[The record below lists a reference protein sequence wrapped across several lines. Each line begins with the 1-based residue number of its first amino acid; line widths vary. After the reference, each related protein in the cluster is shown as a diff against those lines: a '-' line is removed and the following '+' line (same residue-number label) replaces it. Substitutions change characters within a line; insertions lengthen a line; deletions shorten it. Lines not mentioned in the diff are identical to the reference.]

1 MSTLK
6 VNQIK
11 NNGSAVD
18 LPVIF
23 TVAGLVP
30 GQGYSESSTEPSNP
44 SNGDFWWDTANE
56 LLYQHVNGSFIQLAA
71 SLPPAWT
78 GPKSVMAGGHN
89 GSGYTADV
97 QYVNIATPGNATD
110 WGADKVGT
118 AYGKE
123 GASTGGGGIA
133 IFTQT
138 NGYFMMNIAT
148 TGNAGYSTGN
158 GTLYDTTDTKSDAA
172 AAASDGTYQ
181 LLWHGSGFN
190 NPHVIEK
197 LAFATLGNATL
208 HGNFYNDGS
217 QTYVTNH
224 TAMSDGVYT
233 VSAGGGAHAY
243 TETRMNRTSFATEAN
258 ATDFGDITVGR
269 SFLTSVGD
277 ETYGVMAGGYTNSP
291 QNVMDYITLATP
303 GNATDFGDL
312 WTGVQQ
318 VFGSSDLTTGVIAG
332 GYTGSD
338 TNTISKITIA
348 TPANSTDFGDLIGT
362 LKSAYCTSG

>member
-18 LPVIF
+18 LPVMF
-23 TVAGLVP
+23 MVAGLVP

-89 GSGYTADV
+89 GTGYTADV

-110 WGADKVGT
+110 WGADKSGT
-118 AYGKE
+118 SYGKE

-133 IFTQT
+133 IFAQI
-138 NGYFMMNIAT
+138 NAYMMMNIAT
-148 TGNAGYSTGN
+148 TGNAGSFAA
-158 GTLYDTTDTKSDAA
+158 TLYDTTDTRSSAA

-190 NPHVIEK
+190 TDHVIEK
-197 LAFATLGNATL
+197 LGFATLGTATL
-208 HGNFYNDGS
+208 HGTFQNDGS
-217 QTYVTNH
+217 QTYVSDH

-233 VSAGGGAHAY
+233 VSAGGSAHAFN
-243 TETRMNRTSFATEAN
+243 ETRMNRTSFGTEAN
-258 ATDFGDITVGR
+258 ATDFGNLSVGR
-269 SFLTSVGD
+269 AYLTSVGD
-277 ETYGVMAGGYTNSP
+277 ETYGVMAGGYNNSR
-291 QNVMDYITLATP
+291 QNVMDYITLATT

-312 WTGVQQ
+312 WTPIQQ

-332 GYTGSD
+332 GYYGAD